1 MIMNRKEI
9 LGSPE
14 YWIAKAQIDL
24 YNCAENFMEFN
35 NMNRTQLAK
44 YLGVSKGY
52 VSQLLNGDYDHKL
65 SKLAELSIAFGFVPK
80 IEFQPIDEVVNEDQN
95 EYKLPD
101 WKQNIKYI
109 CGYTSGTKQINMEE
123 DYESN
128 PNKLNTFAA

>member
-1 MIMNRKEI
+1 M
-9 LGSPE
+9 
-14 YWIAKAQIDL
+14 
-24 YNCAENFMEFN
+24 
-35 NMNRTQLAK
+35 
-44 YLGVSKGY
+44 SKGY

>member
-1 MIMNRKEI
+1 MNR
-9 LGSPE
+9 
-14 YWIAKAQIDL
+14 A
-24 YNCAENFMEFN
+24 
-35 NMNRTQLAK
+35 QLAK
-44 YLGVSKGY
+44 HLGVSKGY

-80 IEFQPIDEVVNEDQN
+80 IEFQPIDEMLKEDQN

-101 WKQNIKYI
+101 RKQNIRYI
-109 CGYTSGTKQINMEE
+109 SGYTSETKQINVGD